1 MQLEK
6 KSTKEK
12 KYKTKQKAIQSSMV
26 GCKDT
31 NGSTCFTSFVF
42 VAIAIQVSSIVSL
55 TFFHSSV
62 ALRPPKLVDN
72 PLSLD
77 VTSSHNAKVREKY
90 ANASAFAIGISE
102 LVSPESQGEVV
113 GCKS

>member
-1 MQLEK
+1 
-6 KSTKEK
+6 
-12 KYKTKQKAIQSSMV
+12 MV

-77 VTSSHNAKVREKY
+77 VTLSHNAKVREKY
-90 ANASAFAIGISE
+90 ANASAFAIGIAE
-102 LVSPESQGEVV
+102 LVNPESQGEVV
-113 GCKS
+113 GYKS